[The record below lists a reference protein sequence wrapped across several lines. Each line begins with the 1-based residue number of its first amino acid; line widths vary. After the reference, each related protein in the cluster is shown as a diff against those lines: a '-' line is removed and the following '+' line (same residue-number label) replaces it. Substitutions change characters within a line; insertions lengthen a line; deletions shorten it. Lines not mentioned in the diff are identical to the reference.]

1 MTTTEGRTAGA
12 EARTPGASNAHT
24 TPAQNIAAARR
35 PGRSGHRIMRRAAD
49 MSLLDGDAAAGL
61 VTAEGAL
68 VIELGAP
75 RRLLLHDHD
84 LLERGGAEREELLDA
99 NAVGLAP
106 DGEGARNVLL
116 AVVDRE
122 DLALEILKTGLVAF
136 LDADGHT
143 DGVAGVDFRELLRG
157 ELRGLLGVDL
167 LDELDS
173 HDCTYSFFA
182 KSSSPAAN
190 VPPASRR
197 SGRRRDVRSTAWRFR
212 QAAAFAWSPPAR
224 TAGT

>member
-1 MTTTEGRTAGA
+1 MNDDDGRTDGGRGGTDAGREKRAHGAGA
-12 EARTPGASNAHT
+12 EHRGGAQQAGRSRPHHQT
-24 TPAQNIAAARR
+24 ARR
-35 PGRSGHRIMRRAAD
+35 GHA
-49 MSLLDGDAAAGL
+49 LLDGDAAAGL
-61 VTAEGAL
+61 VA
-68 VIELGAP
+68 
-75 RRLLLHDHD
+75 
-84 LLERGGAEREELLDA
+84 AEREELLDA

-122 DLALEILKTGLVAF
+122 ALALEILKTGLVAF

-212 QAAAFAWSPPAR
+212 QA
-224 TAGT
+224 